1 MTELNTMEE
10 VPSYVENQRNR
21 CRGCGRDYL
30 SKVLDLGNQAIVKF
44 KSSPEEKDDY
54 SPLTL
59 VKCEDCQLVQL
70 LHTVPPERLFSQF
83 HYLSGINQS
92 MNEALFDVVQDVE
105 KRIQLKPGDY
115 VVDIGSND
123 GTMLSYYRTY
133 VNKIGFEPARNI
145 ISGWQETGR
154 IQVIGGFFNA
164 KALQTFTQQKPKVV
178 TAIAMFYD
186 LDDPNK
192 FCKDVYEILADDG
205 IFVIQMNDL
214 DRMID
219 NLSIDNICH
228 EHLCYY
234 SRSTLQPIL
243 ERAGL
248 YITHISYN
256 QTNGGSIRVVCA
268 KKSPLKIIPPE
279 NPDWNDFLNRFNV
292 EKKRLLRYINSEIKK
307 GHSIWGYGASTRGNT
322 LLQLLG
328 LDWSKIFAIAD
339 RNPKKWGKCTAGGD
353 IQIMSEEKMR
363 EAQPDNLLVLP
374 YYFEREFLEREFEYL
389 KNGGR
394 MLFPLP
400 TFRIITMEN
409 GAFVVHGLS

>member
-1 MTELNTMEE
+1 MTIDTESWSNHR
-10 VPSYVENQRNR
+10 YR
-21 CRGCGRDYL
+21 CRACGRDFL
-30 SKVLDLGNQAIVKF
+30 TSVLNLGVQAIVRF

-54 SPLTL
+54 SPLHL
-59 VKCEDCQLVQL
+59 VRCEDCQLVQL

-92 MNEALFDVVQDVE
+92 MNEALFDIVKDVE
-105 KRIQLKPGDY
+105 KHIQLEPGDV
-115 VVDIGSND
+115 VVDIGAND
-123 GTMLSYYRTY
+123 GTLLSYYRKY
-133 VNKIGFEPARNI
+133 VYTVGFEPARNI
-145 ISGWQETGR
+145 TEPSRVVDRWINDYFSEKSWFDSLQIGDTVKVK
-154 IQVIGGFFNA
+154 VI
-164 KALQTFTQQKPKVV
+164 

-192 FCKDVYEILADDG
+192 FCRDVYEILADDG

-248 YITHISYN
+248 YITKISYN
-256 QTNGGSIRVVCA
+256 QTNGGSIRVICA

-279 NPDWNDFLNRFNV
+279 SPDWNDFLSRFNI

-328 LDWSKIFAIAD
+328 LDWTKIFAIAD

-374 YYFEREFLEREFEYL
+374 YYFEREFLEREYEYL
-389 KNGGR
+389 KRGGR

-400 TFRIITMEN
+400 KFRIITMKD
-409 GAFVVHGLS
+409 GAFIVHGLSMT